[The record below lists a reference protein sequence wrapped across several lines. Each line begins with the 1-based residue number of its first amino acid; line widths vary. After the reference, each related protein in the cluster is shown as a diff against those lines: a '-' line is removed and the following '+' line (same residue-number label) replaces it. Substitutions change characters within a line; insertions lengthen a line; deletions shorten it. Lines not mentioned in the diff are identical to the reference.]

1 VLELRWAAFGV
12 IIEGC
17 PFAVFIEVIIMS
29 TPSQTSELL
38 SNSPYVVLLSAR
50 TLSMLG
56 MAFAPVALA
65 FGVLSLPG
73 ADAGTLSLVLAV
85 NTLPMVVF
93 MLVGG
98 VIADRYPRQTVLV
111 SGEWLSAVGLG
122 AIGVMLLS
130 GFAPIWLVCVAA
142 GIAGMAGAMIYPAL
156 SGIIPDLVPEH
167 LRQKGN
173 AWLAM
178 GASAARLGGL
188 VAGGAM
194 VVWLGGGWAMVI
206 AGSFYFVAGA
216 LLLRLP
222 KITGTLAGEGDHPLR
237 QLVDGWSEFSSR
249 QWLWVVVA
257 QWSIM
262 LMVLQA
268 AQGVLGPV
276 VARDELGGA
285 GTWTIILA
293 GEAVGA
299 VIGVALSMVW
309 KPHRPILV
317 ATLMTLTSGVPPILL
332 GIGAPLWSV
341 VLSMFFMG
349 IAFDLFG
356 VLWMTTMQDE
366 VPPES
371 LARVASYDAL
381 GSLMLGP
388 LGLILAGPAILAF
401 GVHAALIGT
410 GIIAIVTTLLA
421 LAAPEVRQLRS
432 RSSTHL
438 RLAEAVEEVELHPL

>member
-1 VLELRWAAFGV
+1 
-12 IIEGC
+12 
-17 PFAVFIEVIIMS
+17 MS
-29 TPSQTSELL
+29 TSTQTRELL
-38 SNSPYVVLLSAR
+38 SNSPYVVLLISR

-65 FGVLSLPG
+65 FGILALPG

-85 NTLPMVVF
+85 HTLPMVVL
-93 MLVGG
+93 MLAGG
-98 VIADRYPRQTVLV
+98 VIADRYPRQAVLV
-111 SGEWLSAVGLG
+111 TGEWFAAIGFA
-122 AIGVMLLS
+122 AIGVMLLT
-130 GFAPIWLVCVAA
+130 GYAPIWLLCVAA
-142 GIAGMAGAMIYPAL
+142 GVAGAAGAMIYPAL

-167 LRQKGN
+167 VRQKGN

-188 VAGGAM
+188 VAGGAV
-194 VVWLGGGWAMVI
+194 VVWLGGGWAMVV
-206 AGSFYFVAGA
+206 AGSLYLLAGA

-222 KITGTLAGEGDHPLR
+222 KITGTIAGESDHPIR
-237 QLVDGWSEFSSR
+237 QLITGWAEFSSR

-262 LMVLQA
+262 IMVLQA

-276 VARDELGGA
+276 VAKTELGGA
-285 GTWTIILA
+285 STWTIILM
-293 GEAVGA
+293 GEALGA
-299 VIGVALSMVW
+299 VVGVGLSMVW
-309 KPHRPILV
+309 KPRRPILV
-317 ATLMTLTSGVPPILL
+317 ATLMTVSAGAPPILL
-332 GIGAPLWSV
+332 GLSAPLWAV
-341 VLSMFFMG
+341 VASMFVLG
-349 IAFDLFG
+349 VTFDLFG

-381 GSLMLGP
+381 GSMMLGP

-410 GIIAIVTTLLA
+410 GIISVVVTLLA
-421 LAAPEVRQLRS
+421 LLSPDVRHLRS
-432 RSSTHL
+432 RSSRHVD
-438 RLAEAVEEVELHPL
+438 LAEAVNDVDAASPMM

>member
-1 VLELRWAAFGV
+1 
-12 IIEGC
+12 
-17 PFAVFIEVIIMS
+17 MS

-38 SNSPYVVLLSAR
+38 ANRPYIVLLSAR

-65 FGVLSLPG
+65 FGVLALPG

-85 NTLPMVVF
+85 HTLPMVVL

-98 VIADRYPRQTVLV
+98 VIADRYPRAAVLV
-111 SGEWLSAVGLG
+111 TGEWLAALG
-122 AIGVMLLS
+122 FAAIGVMLLT
-130 GFAPIWLVCVAA
+130 GAAPLWLLCTAA
-142 GIAGMAGAMIYPAL
+142 GVAGAAGAMIYPAL
-156 SGIIPDLVPEH
+156 SGIIPDLVPEQ

-188 VAGGAM
+188 VTGGAV
-194 VVWLGGGWAMVI
+194 VVWLGGGWAMAVAGSLYLI
-206 AGSFYFVAGA
+206 AG
-216 LLLRLP
+216 LILLRLP
-222 KITGTLAGEGDHPLR
+222 KITGNIAGEEAHPIR
-237 QLVDGWSEFSSR
+237 QLIDGWGEFSSR
-249 QWLWVVVA
+249 QWLWVAVA

-276 VARDELGGA
+276 VAKNELGGA
-285 GTWTIILA
+285 AAWTIVLI
-293 GEAVGA
+293 GEALGALVGVGLA
-299 VIGVALSMVW
+299 MIW
-309 KPHRPILV
+309 KPRRPILV
-317 ATLMTLTSGVPPILL
+317 ATLVTLSAGVPAILL
-332 GIGAPLWSV
+332 GFSAPLWSV
-341 VLSMFFMG
+341 VVAMFVLG

-366 VPPES
+366 VPPEA

-388 LGLILAGPAILAF
+388 LGLILAGPAILVF
-401 GVHAALIGT
+401 GLHPSLIGT
-410 GIIAIVTTLLA
+410 GVIAITVTLLA
-421 LAAPEVRQLRS
+421 LLSPEVRQLRS
-432 RSSTHL
+432 KSAR
-438 RLAEAVEEVELHPL
+438 RPGLAEAISDLDAASPLK